1 MPESHPSKAP
11 PQEGQIAPD
20 FTLPAT
26 NGEDIHLLELS
37 GKCVVIV
44 FYPISFTMFSMMELQ
59 KIVDSYIG
67 LQALDVRVLAIS
79 VDPIQTLN
87 TLVEQENIPF
97 PLLSDFDRI
106 AAKEYGVFVEELDGF
121 RHVALPSVFVLN
133 EKQRIIY
140 RWVSDKADELPD
152 LDMVFSV
159 IRGPDKSGR
168 VC

>member
-1 MPESHPSKAP
+1 MPDPESIKAP

-26 NGEDIHLLELS
+26 NGEEIHLLELR

-59 KIVDSYIG
+59 NIIDSYVG

-87 TLVEQENIPF
+87 TLVESENIPF
-97 PLLSDFDRI
+97 PLLSDFDRT

-140 RWVSDKADELPD
+140 RWVSNKADELPD

-159 IRGPDKSGR
+159 IQGPDRSRKF
-168 VC
+168 C